1 MNHLPDKKNKGD
13 DSAMALENA
22 KKFMEELDSNEK
34 ALEILKAHEQTDE
47 EQEVAV
53 LASAAR
59 ETGYDVSDEE
69 MKELLTATKSHL
81 VQAGDEAAAKVALS
95 KEEIDKVAGGKDH
108 DCCVDTFKDGE
119 NCWVNDSCKKF
130 VTNYWQEDGDGNV
143 TCYGTAFC
151 DGVMRKHDCKF
162 GRVGG

>member
-1 MNHLPDKKNKGD
+1 
-13 DSAMALENA
+13 MALENA
-22 KKFMEELDSNEK
+22 KKFMEELDNNEK
-34 ALEILKAHEQTDE
+34 ALEILKARELTDDEQGI
-47 EQEVAV
+47 AV

-95 KEEIDKVAGGKDH
+95 KEEIDEVAGGKGH
-108 DCCVDTFKDGE
+108 DICHDTFKDGE
-119 NCWVNDSCKKF
+119 NCWWNDSCNK
-130 VTNYWQEDGDGNV
+130 VVNIYWAEISDG
-143 TCYGTAFC
+143 TYECYGTAFC
-151 DGVMRKHDCKF
+151 DGFMKKHDCKY